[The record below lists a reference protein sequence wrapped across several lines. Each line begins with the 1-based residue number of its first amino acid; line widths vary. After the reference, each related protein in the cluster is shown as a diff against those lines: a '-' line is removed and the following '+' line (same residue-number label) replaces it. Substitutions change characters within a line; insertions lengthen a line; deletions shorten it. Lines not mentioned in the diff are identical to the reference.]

1 MSVPRLHRRP
11 GMRAP
16 LEELLSASHFR
27 LGPYT
32 SRVAKNLEL
41 HGGVTDD
48 TAVAW
53 IGADLPPLGA
63 PSVSLGEARGTLGPQ
78 SFGFLDNQ
86 RGVAPLASPL
96 PMRPRQGS
104 VALVCARRDALVD
117 VGPLVVAHDLGVS
130 WIISVGDGDPEET
143 LGFLGQDATTRA
155 VLLSPGAGA
164 RPSVLGA
171 LGDKPVAVL
180 GGEPLLRA
188 AARRRAG
195 SFSTEDIEE
204 WLAFGLL
211 AEADVGMPRRVLALV
226 AGGGA
231 AQITQMARTA
241 RLDLRVVPV
250 DDDEPEEL
258 DEAVQRAAE
267 ETDLLLVA
275 GIPRAALPQLGH
287 PVLPLDVTAPERVR
301 ALLTVLAGRCV
312 PAGPPLAKV
321 NADRKRAQAIV
332 AEAEGVLGDH
342 DTKRVLN
349 AYGVRVS
356 RQAPASSHTA
366 ALRVAQQVGFP
377 VDIVVPPE
385 ARRESDGRRKGPSEA
400 AQAPQTIVRRAKAA
414 PDVRRAAGVLLE
426 EATFVLV
433 REAFAET
440 PRTRLAVRH
449 EAGLGLVA
457 RIGEERAVLPLDRAD
472 VSCLARAAAGAEEQV
487 LVDFLVRVAAAA
499 EELNLELD
507 LEMYVGSEP
516 AVLSGSA
523 RRH

>member
-1 MSVPRLHRRP
+1 VSVPRLHRRP
-11 GMRAP
+11 GARVP
-16 LEELLSASHFR
+16 LEELLASSHFR
-27 LGPYT
+27 LGPHT
-32 SRVAKNLEL
+32 ARVAKNLEL
-41 HGGVTDD
+41 HGGVADEG
-48 TAVAW
+48 AVAW

-63 PSVSLGEARGTLGPQ
+63 PSVSLGEARGTLGPH

-86 RGVAPLASPL
+86 RGVAPLAAPL
-96 PMRPRQGS
+96 LVRPRLGP
-104 VALVCARRDALVD
+104 VALVCARREALVD
-117 VGPLVVAHDLGVS
+117 VGPLAVAHDLGVS
-130 WIISVGDGDPEET
+130 WILSVGDGDPEEA
-143 LGFLGQDATTRA
+143 LEFLGRDAATRA

-164 RPSVLGA
+164 RPGMLGV

-188 AARRRAG
+188 AVRRRAG
-195 SFSTEDIEE
+195 SLSTEDVEE

-211 AEADVGMPRRVLALV
+211 AETEVGTPRRVLALV

-258 DEAVQRAAE
+258 EAAVRRAAE

-275 GIPRAALPQLGH
+275 GIQRAALPH
-287 PVLPLDVTAPERVR
+287 TERPVLSLDVTAPERVR
-301 ALLTVLAGRCV
+301 ALLTVLAGRCAPV
-312 PAGPPLAKV
+312 APPLPQV
-321 NADRKRAQAIV
+321 RADRKRAQAIV
-332 AEAEGVLGDH
+332 AEAGGVLGDH

-349 AYGVRVS
+349 VYGVRVS

-377 VDIVVPPE
+377 VDVVVPPE
-385 ARRESDGRRKGPSEA
+385 ARRDADGLRKGTSEA
-400 AQAPQTIVRRAKAA
+400 L
-414 PDVRRAAGVLLE
+414 VRRAAAAPDLRRAAGILLE

-440 PRTRLAVRH
+440 PRARLAVRH
-449 EAGLGLVA
+449 ESGLGLVA
-457 RIGEERAVLPLDRAD
+457 HIGEERAVLPLDRAD
-472 VSCLARAAAGAEEQV
+472 VSCLARAAAGGEGQA
-487 LVDFLVRVAAAA
+487 LLDFLVRIAVAT

-507 LEMYVGSEP
+507 LEMYVGDEP
-516 AVLSGSA
+516 VVLSASA
-523 RRH
+523 RRR

>member
-1 MSVPRLHRRP
+1 
-11 GMRAP
+11 MRAP

-27 LGPYT
+27 LGPHT

-41 HGGVTDD
+41 HGGVADD
-48 TAVAW
+48 DAVAW
-53 IGADLPPLGA
+53 VGADLPPLGA

-86 RGVAPLASPL
+86 RGVAPLAAPL
-96 PMRPRQGS
+96 PVRPRPGP
-104 VALVCARRDALVD
+104 VALVCARREALVD

-130 WIISVGDGDPEET
+130 WIISVGDGDPEEA
-143 LGFLGQDATTRA
+143 LGFLAHDAATRA

-164 RPSVLGA
+164 RPDVLGA

-195 SFSTEDIEE
+195 SLSTEDIEE

-211 AEADVGMPRRVLALV
+211 AEADVGIPRRVLALV

-241 RLDLRVVPV
+241 RLELRVVPV

-258 DEAVQRAAE
+258 EEAMQRAAE

-275 GIPRAALPQLGH
+275 GIPRASLPPLGR

-301 ALLTVLAGRCV
+301 ALLAVLAGRCA
-312 PAGPPLAKV
+312 PAEPPLPQV

-366 ALRVAQQVGFP
+366 ALRIAQQVGFP
-377 VDIVVPPE
+377 VDVVVPPE
-385 ARRESDGRRKGPSEA
+385 ARRDAESRRKGTPEA
-400 AQAPQTIVRRAKAA
+400 PKPPQAIVRRATAA
-414 PDVRRAAGVLLE
+414 AEVRRAAGILLE

-440 PRTRLAVRH
+440 PRTRLSVRY

-472 VSCLARAAAGAEEQV
+472 VSCLARAASGAEEKA
-487 LVDFLVRVAAAA
+487 LVDFLVRIATAT
-499 EELNLELD
+499 EELNLEID
-507 LEMYVGSEP
+507 LEMYVGDEP